1 MDINQQVHRLVKI
14 AVPYYGTLSL
24 PPLGLARIYFV
35 AKVDPA
41 TRTAVNIELK
51 VWNPKQKPNLS
62 IWLRELGIAGV
73 ICSDSGSQY
82 QIALNSE
89 NIWVLWRQQ
98 GEVEEVVERWARG
111 EIEAPAAFKCQNP
124 TNLWCAGQYEAMDG
138 ATFQQKLA
146 NYPRF

>member
-1 MDINQQVHRLVKI
+1 MNINRQLHRFVQI
-14 AVPYYGTLSL
+14 AVPYYGILSF

-35 AKVDPA
+35 VKVDPA

-51 VWNPKQKPNLS
+51 VWNPRQVPNLS

-73 ICSDSGSQY
+73 ICSDCGSQY
-82 QIALNSE
+82 QIALNNE

-111 EIEAPAAFKCQNP
+111 EIGPGTSVEI
-124 TNLWCAGQYEAMDG
+124 TTSL
-138 ATFQQKLA
+138 T
-146 NYPRF
+146 